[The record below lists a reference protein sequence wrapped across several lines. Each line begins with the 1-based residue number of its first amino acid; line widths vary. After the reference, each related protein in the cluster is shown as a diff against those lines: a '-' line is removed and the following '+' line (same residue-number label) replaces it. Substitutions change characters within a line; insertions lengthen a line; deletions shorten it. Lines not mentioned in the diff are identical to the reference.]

1 MLSSAFLF
9 QPSEVLEE
17 SYSAQRLY
25 KVQRK
30 YFFGDKLLTY
40 MQGLILS
47 AEVMVAEIEKEGD
60 SYHFQIHHVSRV
72 PNPFVLKPKGN
83 LPLVKK

>member
-1 MLSSAFLF
+1 MHKDFIKYKESTFLVTNCII
-9 QPSEVLEE
+9 Q
-17 SYSAQRLY
+17 
-25 KVQRK
+25 
-30 YFFGDKLLTY
+30 LTY